1 MSVDNEYFELN
12 NKMLIFQ
19 TKKRPFKYDAKTG
32 IGILAVSRDLTDLF
46 EIQKKLE
53 EQATI
58 DELTKAYNRKSFNE
72 RLDEKIEMFK
82 RYESSFCMA
91 LIDIDDFK
99 VVNDTYGHDVGDKVL
114 VRVCEVIRNNI
125 RNTDLLFRIG
135 GEEFVILYPK
145 TLINEAFLSVE
156 QIRNLIKKENIIENH
171 QITISTGLTQINKND
186 NEDSIFKRVDDLMY
200 ISKKNGKNRVTINQ

>member
-145 TLINEAFLSVE
+145 TFINEAFLSVE
-156 QIRNLIKKENIIENH
+156 QIRNLIKNENIIENH
-171 QITISTGLTQINKND
+171 PITISIGLTQINKND
-186 NEDSIFKRVDDLMY
+186 DEDSIFKRVDDLMY
-200 ISKKNGKNRVTINQ
+200 VSKKNGKNRVTTN